1 MNIEVIAMTIIEL
14 RKRTG
19 LSQSKFA
26 NRFHLNVRTVQQ
38 WEQEARKAPD
48 YVVWLIE
55 RVMDLEEQLDAQRN

>member
-1 MNIEVIAMTIIEL
+1 MTILEL

-26 NRFHLNVRTVQQ
+26 TRFHLNVRTVQQ

-48 YVVWLIE
+48 YVTWLIE
-55 RVMDLEEQLDAQRN
+55 RVMDLEEQLDAQRNEI

>member
-1 MNIEVIAMTIIEL
+1 MIAMKIIEL

-38 WEQEARKAPD
+38 WEREARKAPD

-55 RVMDLEEQLDAQRN
+55 RVMDLEEQLDAQGNEI

>member
-1 MNIEVIAMTIIEL
+1 MTILEL

-26 NRFHLNVRTVQQ
+26 TRFHLNVRTVQQ

-48 YVVWLIE
+48 YVTWLIE
-55 RVMDLEEQLDAQRN
+55 RVMDLEEQLDAQRNGI